1 MSGVSKKYR
10 KLSGD
15 EKESAGFLLAVSAVC
30 SRNRVM
36 ENYSALLNL
45 FIIVHTLRHTQDG
58 ACFRVKHSQQQ
69 WSIELECGQG
79 GLLSLCPRVADTCW
93 TPLSPFCFLH
103 SLSELV
109 D

>member
-30 SRNRVM
+30 SRDRVM

-58 ACFRVKHSQQQ
+58 ACFRVKHS
-69 WSIELECGQG
+69 
-79 GLLSLCPRVADTCW
+79 
-93 TPLSPFCFLH
+93 
-103 SLSELV
+103 
-109 D
+109 